1 MNQWITFLRHAE
13 SEGNKSGILQ
23 GQIDSGLTE
32 QGEKQAYH
40 IGQSWRSA
48 EVAFDEI
55 VCSPMRRARQ
65 TAEIVAK
72 ELEYRGEIRQDPIW
86 QERGFGNLEG
96 KSFQDLRQNNPD
108 VDYFH
113 PYTPAGEGGESQVDL
128 YIRAAQG
135 VQDLLKRRIERT
147 LVVSHGAML
156 GKVLFFVLGITPQGH
171 YNSPVFSMGNTAY
184 FNFSYDEKTRQW
196 FFYGF
201 NNRGEWS
208 GLHRPTD
215 G

>member
-23 GQIDSGLTE
+23 GQIESGLTE
-32 QGEKQAYH
+32 QGEKQARQV
-40 IGQSWRSA
+40 GQSWRDA

-65 TAEIVAK
+65 TAKIVAAA
-72 ELEYRGEIRQDPIW
+72 LRYRGQIRQDPIW
-86 QERGFGNLEG
+86 KERAFGVLEG
-96 KSFQDLRQNNPD
+96 KNFQDLQDHHAD

-113 PYTPAGEGGESQVDL
+113 PYSPAGEGGESQVDL

-135 VQDLLKRRIERT
+135 VQDLLGRRVERT
-147 LVVSHGAML
+147 LVVSHGALL
-156 GKVLFFVLGITPQGH
+156 GKVLYFIMGITPQGH
-171 YNSPVFSMGNTAY
+171 YNSPVFNMGNTAY
-184 FNFSYDEKTRQW
+184 FNFSYDRATRQW

-201 NNRGEWS
+201 NNRDEWS
-208 GLHRPTD
+208 GLHRPTN